1 MEVARDLHGA
11 IPRIDDAPWPAFP
24 TDLMSIA
31 ITVATQCAGPI
42 LFFEKMF
49 EGRMFF
55 TDSLISMGASIIL
68 CDPHRIVCVGPSQL
82 YGTRL
87 ESPDVRAGMAL
98 VIASLAARGTS
109 TIYNIRQIDRGY
121 ERIDEKLR
129 SLGAK
134 IEREA
139 T

>member
-1 MEVARDLHGA
+1 
-11 IPRIDDAPWPAFP
+11 
-24 TDLMSIA
+24 
-31 ITVATQCAGPI
+31 
-42 LFFEKMF
+42 
-49 EGRMFF
+49 
-55 TDSLISMGASIIL
+55 MGASIIL

-98 VIASLAARGTS
+98 VIASLAAKGES